1 MRIDGEGLDRKVLAF
16 DECSFANLRITRFV
30 H

>member
-1 MRIDGEGLDRKVLAF
+1 MAKDLIEKVLAF